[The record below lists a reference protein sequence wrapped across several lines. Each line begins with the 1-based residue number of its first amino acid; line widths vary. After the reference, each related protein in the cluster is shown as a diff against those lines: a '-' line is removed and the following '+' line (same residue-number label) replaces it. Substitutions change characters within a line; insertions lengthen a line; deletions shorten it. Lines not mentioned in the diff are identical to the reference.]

1 MNIDEAKSYLKAST
15 KPEYHAYIETKL
27 AGDFAVSIAEKMSEM
42 RGALTECNKISNEWE
57 GGLADKI
64 SFISSVPLST

>member
-1 MNIDEAKSYLKAST
+1 MNIDEARMYLKASS
-15 KPEYHAYIETKL
+15 KPEYHKYIENQL
-27 AGDFAVSIAEKMSEM
+27 AGDFAVSIATKMSEM
-42 RGALTECNKISNEWE
+42 RGALSECNKVANEWQ